1 MGTNNSSY
9 VGTLT
14 HAQTQCIYIYIYGST
29 SERKSESLRWSG
41 RDTCQIRLTRSMG
54 RVRFHLAV
62 VKIRE
67 KERENTRNFDVNNN
81 NNKRSNSL
89 DEWKIYR
96 ARRNRGIFNR
106 VGSLETNVQSSVRDS
121 RSVSSAAALDALH
134 FQMQI
139 HERCDGHE
147 RGQVYS
153 SDMIYSSRVDVW

>member
-1 MGTNNSSY
+1 MRRRNVY
-9 VGTLT
+9 
-14 HAQTQCIYIYIYGST
+14 IYIYIRIN
-29 SERKSESLRWSG
+29 E
-41 RDTCQIRLTRSMG
+41 
-54 RVRFHLAV
+54 
-62 VKIRE
+62 RE
-67 KERENTRNFDVNNN
+67 KVGKFALIGTRYVPNPINTIYATRPLSLSSRKNSRERERENTRNFDVNNN